1 MNYAMRFLDMN
12 FFFLFSLF
20 FLFLLNLFSVFS
32 LLRSGDIGA
41 DTRSKSSL
49 VLTGQFVG
57 RTYQWVC
64 QLLLVTCEETKLL
77 HLSLESIKQLID
89 VFFLSLLIMI
99 EVKFIPRKVFSSFYL
114 HFILTGTNYQG
125 LALCHSYLQNKIFNR
140 LLARTAWWGKPP
152 KEAIMLESFQMM
164 KSNVRMNISCW
175 LTCNKIVDLVGHF
188 NCDFQTCFLYLYCY

>member
-1 MNYAMRFLDMN
+1 MKLRFYLLVCFFYFSYNLLFLVVTNSVRQLCRFGFDFPKRRHKTLGRGLHELCYEILDLN
-12 FFFLFSLF
+12 FLSFPYSSF
-20 FLFLLNLFSVFS
+20 FLLNLFSVFS

-140 LLARTAWWGKPP
+140 LLARTA
-152 KEAIMLESFQMM
+152 
-164 KSNVRMNISCW
+164 
-175 LTCNKIVDLVGHF
+175 
-188 NCDFQTCFLYLYCY
+188 

>member
-1 MNYAMRFLDMN
+1 MITYLQVWLHIFLSFYFM
-12 FFFLFSLF
+12 
-20 FLFLLNLFSVFS
+20 LNSNLSFIYSFATM
-32 LLRSGDIGA
+32 LE
-41 DTRSKSSL
+41 
-49 VLTGQFVG
+49 
-57 RTYQWVC
+57 WVC